1 MTCMKKDARRG
12 LSPTRRTVLLGACAI
27 AGTLGLAPAQTVAAE
42 GEDIVFVVNADIS
55 STDPHRIGSSVDQVF
70 VANVFESLTGRG
82 ADGGVTPVLASS
94 YSVSEDGLTY
104 DFTLREGVVFQ
115 NGEPFNADD
124 VIFTWKRA
132 ADPELKNRFAPFLVN
147 RIELI
152 DRVSDN
158 EVRIHLKSLMPT
170 FLYDM
175 STFFPIV
182 PNEYVEK
189 VGTDGFAGEPVGTGP
204 FRMVSR
210 TVQSGFKL
218 EANESYWGAK
228 PEVSGVDVRVV
239 PDDSTRVAMLMAGEA
254 DVIQNLPTFLIDQVE
269 TNPDLDALILPA
281 IQQHFFLYNPKS
293 RVWDLKVRQAIA
305 RAIDSETIANTLFHG
320 AASPL
325 PGFCLPERE
334 IGCDGS
340 IQAVGYDPE
349 GARKLLEEAGFDFA
363 QPLRIIGLAPGG
375 APSSKETVEAVS
387 SYLGKIGVKTEVK
400 LMETGALRAF
410 RAQQEK
416 DYSQHDLLFYAY
428 AALNAD
434 PTQKL
439 TFLRTGGPGSFHS
452 MPEYDARID
461 AIYAEPDAEKR
472 EAMIADTL
480 KNVDDEAYVLSLW
493 NLDAVYGK
501 KATISWSPPPDV
513 IMPVF
518 ASLKRTGAN

>member
-1 MTCMKKDARRG
+1 MANRKKGAWSG
-12 LSPTRRTVLLGACAI
+12 LSPTRRAVLWGAGAI
-27 AGTLGLAPAQTVAAE
+27 VGALGLAPGQTIAAE

-55 STDPHRIGSSVDQVF
+55 TTDPHRIGSSVDQVF

-82 ADGGVTPVLASS
+82 GDGGVMPTLASA
-94 YSVSEDGLTY
+94 YSISDDGLTY
-104 DFTLREGVVFQ
+104 DFKLRDGVVFQ
-115 NGEPFNADD
+115 NGETFNADD

-132 ADPELKNRFAPFLVN
+132 SDPELKNRFAPFLVN
-147 RIELI
+147 RIDSIE
-152 DRVSDN
+152 RVSDL

-170 FLYDM
+170 FLYDL

-182 PNEYVEK
+182 PNEYVAK
-189 VGTDGFAGEPVGTGP
+189 VGNDGFASEPVGTGP
-204 FRMVSR
+204 FRLVSR

-218 EANESYWGAK
+218 VANDTYWGAK
-228 PEVSGVDVRVV
+228 PEIHGVDVRVV

-254 DVIQNLPTFLIDQVE
+254 DVIQNLPTFMIDQVE
-269 TNPDLDALILPA
+269 ANPDLDALILPA
-281 IQQHFFLYNPKS
+281 IQQQFFLFNPKS
-293 RVWDLKVRQAIA
+293 RVWDLKVREAIA
-305 RAIDSETIANTLFHG
+305 KAVDVPTIAKTLFHG

-325 PGFCLPERE
+325 PGFCLPGRE
-334 IGCDGS
+334 LGCDGS
-340 IQAVGYDPE
+340 IPAVSFDPD
-349 GARKLLEEAGFDFA
+349 GARKLLEEAGFDFT

-375 APSSKETVEAVS
+375 APNSKETVEAVS

-400 LMETGALRAF
+400 LMESGALRAF
-410 RAQQEK
+410 RAQKEK

-428 AALNAD
+428 AALNSD

-452 MPEYDARID
+452 MPEYDVRID
-461 AIYAEPDAEKR
+461 AIYAEPNEDKRKQLIAE
-472 EAMIADTL
+472 TL
-480 KNVDDEAYVLSLW
+480 KYIDDQAYVFSLW

-501 KATISWSPPPDV
+501 KASVSWSPPPDV